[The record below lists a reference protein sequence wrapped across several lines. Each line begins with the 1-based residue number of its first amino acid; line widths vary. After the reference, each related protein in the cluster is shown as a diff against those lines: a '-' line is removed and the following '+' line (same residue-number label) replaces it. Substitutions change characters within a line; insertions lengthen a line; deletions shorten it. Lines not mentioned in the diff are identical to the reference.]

1 MKKSIIVGMLAIS
14 LFGLTACGN
23 NKAKQSS
30 SNTEIQNKVVNNKK
44 EGLSIHTNYGKLTLD
59 ESFAGPINDPSKT
72 YKGGISFSYVVKN
85 TSNKPRSAEQI
96 ANGVV
101 IDLVKE
107 NKSTENILNHTDG
120 VEEIF
125 KSNDIDGYNQMIEA
139 SHKWTNTKIKPNN
152 SINVVDPY
160 IYTLKNKKDAN
171 IKYLKIS
178 GPATKTTTI
187 KINEVNGKGKTY
199 YDPYEYVDSLGK

>member
-1 MKKSIIVGMLAIS
+1 MKKSIIVGILAIS
-14 LFGLTACGN
+14 IFGLTSCGN
-23 NKAKQSS
+23 NKQKQSI
-30 SNTEIQNKVVNNKK
+30 SNTEVQNTIVNNKK
-44 EGLSIHTNYGKLTLD
+44 EGLSIHTKYGKLTLD
-59 ESFAGPINDPSKT
+59 DGFAGPIDDPSNT

-96 ANGVV
+96 ANGVE
-101 IDLVKE
+101 IDLVKD

-125 KSNDIDGYNQMIEA
+125 KANDTDGYNQMIEE
-139 SHKWTNTKIKPNN
+139 SHKWTNTKIKPNK

-178 GPATKTTTI
+178 GPSTKTTTI
-187 KINEVNGKGKTY
+187 KINKVNGKGRTY